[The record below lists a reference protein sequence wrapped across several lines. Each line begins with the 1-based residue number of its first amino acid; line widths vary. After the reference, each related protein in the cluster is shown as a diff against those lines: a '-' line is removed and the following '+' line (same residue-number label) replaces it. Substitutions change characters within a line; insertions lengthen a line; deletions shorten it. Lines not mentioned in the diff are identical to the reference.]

1 MMVVSLKLFPILES
15 SLHLSGSFFL
25 YLGVVVCGLP
35 LIMLVLPETKDLSI
49 SQINTMFVNKI
60 SNKE

>member
-1 MMVVSLKLFPILES
+1 MMVVSLKLFPFLES

-35 LIMLVLPETKDLSI
+35 FIMLVLPETKDLSI

-60 SNKE
+60 SNKK

>member
-1 MMVVSLKLFPILES
+1 MIVVSLKLFPLLKL

-25 YLGVVVCGLP
+25 YMGVVFCGLP